1 MCVCICVYLVS
12 SLVLLSFYIEIIR
25 AAKQKASGLDALLR
39 KHMDKS
45 KLEDDCYER
54 ALQAAI
60 EKGNCANAEKLILA
74 GAGNIEEVMKHS
86 EQVDIA
92 LMLLMVKTAKENNH
106 KFLQTL
112 FSNPE
117 SEEVLKY
124 FVKPNTPTHESEA
137 SNEIPEPV
145 DNNAEVKY
153 VISPDKIKEH
163 VDGGKMRTKV
173 PIKIAIKSKHRKV
186 LDELL
191 QKTNVDIN
199 SGSVGWSGLSLGEV
213 EIKWLKKVSVVI
225 RHLDLSQ
232 NELVALPTIPTNIA
246 TYLKKCT
253 KLHLHKNS
261 ITVIP
266 GSVLELPFI
275 QDLNFSFNKLSSLP
289 DVSWSASLVRF
300 NLSHNEISS
309 LPDRATNLCSSSM
322 RELWLGSNLL
332 TQVPKCVCFLH
343 ELNVLDISYNPEILV
358 LPVDLGRLSKLEN
371 LVLEG
376 LHHLFD
382 PPPSICENTK
392 TCVSYLRSRFLKQE
406 KYYHMKLMLVG
417 KKEVGKTTMVGCLQ
431 GRRVQ
436 ENPDRTIGV
445 DICKWPYQPK
455 MFDPTFHFNVWDFAG
470 QEEYYATHQVFL
482 STRSLYLA
490 VWKVTEGVGGINEL
504 KPWLDNIILRAPQ
517 SRIIVIGTHLDV
529 LIDQLGG
536 KRAADAKCEEYTRH
550 FYNNV
555 DREFIENNVAGI
567 YYVGLKGRCVGV
579 TELKKQ
585 IYNVARDYK
594 VDGHPIMG
602 SDIPY
607 SYTQVDKRLSQLSK
621 PILQAEEFKEMVRSL
636 KQTDLQ
642 SDDDIRAAALFLH
655 GIGSLLHFDDHR
667 HSLDDLYFVNPQW
680 LCKLMSTVVTV
691 EDRNEYVDNGIITR
705 DHLQEL
711 FRRAGGDYSEQF
723 IDQYLEL
730 FNRFEI
736 ALPLN
741 KDEDKFVIS
750 CCLPPKRPAVVATFI
765 TELHFRRD
773 YLFQTALP
781 PGLWSRLLSRLM
793 NSIDVVGELLDQ
805 ITSMPQQSEGKLHF
819 WETGLYCCTSD
830 QLFCIDSCRIG
841 GNDGI
846 SIIVSFQA
854 QQRGIMSQL
863 VNLVQQIVS
872 EWFPGLVDKCEQ
884 VFPCYECAAEAH
896 QSRSNVEMFK
906 IKQLLTH
913 LENGTKVNCSTC
925 KKEIDLKLLAPDLLL
940 ADVKKIDHGRVKCSE
955 IIVWKGKYGTAFHGE
970 LEIQHDE
977 VSPVIVKQYKSREE
991 GSTGE
996 NVKLFD
1002 KTFRTLRAEV
1012 AYLQKIKHPCLVAM
1026 VGVCGYPN
1034 LMLVME
1040 DGPLG
1045 TLDMCLLK
1053 EKPSVPRIVVY
1064 RIAAQITSA
1073 LRFLHT
1079 IPIIYRHLTTT
1090 RVLMWSLGMDE
1101 LINCK
1106 LADLEI
1112 VTYGD
1117 TVGGI
1122 QSHFAG
1128 QFIAP
1133 EVRQQA
1139 IYNCRVDTFSLGALF
1154 LQVMQRKYP
1163 NEDRYS
1169 IPEWEIPHHYEAISV
1184 PDSELHYL
1192 GSLVKQCCQTNPD
1205 NRPDLPIVV
1214 QQLCDPVNQLVM
1226 GVTTLRDSNP
1236 VTCACA
1242 STSDAWL
1249 CCQGVDGAYFSVF
1262 SVKNLEMEK
1271 KCFIEHH
1278 QICSMFSHHDQVWAT
1293 SILADCKGALLKIEN
1308 REDNCTYSEIPIH
1321 TQVDDT
1327 LSDGDYGTSLTCS
1340 DTHVYVG
1347 TANGWCLM
1355 FDLNPGKVPVKERKL
1370 SSNPIRSLVVIKS
1383 TSLLWVS
1390 AGDQILFVSLED
1402 LEFDKDKGI
1411 DVDWRVGMFYP
1422 SPDEEIMWTAHI
1434 NGHSISAWNPQKR
1447 SSTCNFNTHVLLGRQ
1462 LDHCKSKILS
1472 ASVAM
1477 DTFWVG
1483 LISGHIIVVSAT
1495 FPQNLLTVMKPYH
1508 QSVQLLVPL
1517 YGVDNNMTMLSIGK
1531 GYKGHDQ
1538 SNAKHQLGVVVWEVV
1553 TAKYMHQINCLSSGN
1568 TWLNDAVLNEV
1579 CMCHN
1584 W

>member
-1 MCVCICVYLVS
+1 MCHLLEIIQAARQEGKHLD
-12 SLVLLSFYIEIIR
+12 VLLKEDR
-25 AAKQKASGLDALLR
+25 NKV
-39 KHMDKS
+39 
-45 KLEDDCYER
+45 EDDCYER
-54 ALQAAI
+54 ALQAAVEI
-60 EKGNCANAEKLILA
+60 GSCNNAEKLILG

-86 EQVDIA
+86 KQVDIA

-106 KFLQTL
+106 KFLQAL
-112 FSNPE
+112 FNNPE

-124 FVKPNTPTHESEA
+124 FVKSNTPTHGIKA
-137 SNEIPEPV
+137 PNKFPEETVLV
-145 DNNAEVKY
+145 DNNLEAKY
-153 VISPDKIKEH
+153 VISPDKIREH
-163 VDGGKMRTKV
+163 VDGRKMRTKV
-173 PIKIAIKSKHRKV
+173 PIKIASKSRHKKV
-186 LDELL
+186 LDELIL
-191 QKTNVDIN
+191 RTNIDID
-199 SGSVGWSGLSLGEV
+199 SGSVGWSGLSLSEV
-213 EIKWLKKVSVVI
+213 DIKWLQRVLLVI
-225 RHLDLSQ
+225 KYLDLSQ
-232 NELVALPTIPTNIA
+232 NQLVALPTDIA
-246 TYLKKCT
+246 VYLKKCT
-253 KLHLHKNS
+253 KLHLHKNNITEITRS
-261 ITVIP
+261 I
-266 GSVLELPFI
+266 LELPFI
-275 QDLNFSFNKLSSLP
+275 QEVDLSFNKLSSLP
-289 DVSWSASLVRF
+289 NVSWSASLVRL
-300 NLSHNEISS
+300 NLSHNKLSS
-309 LPDRATNLCSSSM
+309 LPGCATSLCTYSVI
-322 RELWLGSNLL
+322 ELSLSCNLL
-332 TQVPKCVCFLH
+332 TEVPKCICFLH
-343 ELNVLDISYNPEILV
+343 EINNLDISYNSKIRD
-358 LPVDLGRLSKLEN
+358 LPVELGRLKKLNN
-371 LVLEG
+371 LNLEG
-376 LHHLFD
+376 LYMYRVSNPLSAFKNTAGLVSHLRDQFLQQ
-382 PPPSICENTK
+382 TK
-392 TCVSYLRSRFLKQE
+392 C
-406 KYYHMKLMLVG
+406 YHMKLMIVG
-417 KKEVGKTTMVGCLQ
+417 KTVVGKTTMVGCLQ

-445 DICKWPYQPK
+445 DICKWSYQPK

-490 VWKVTEGVGGINEL
+490 VWNVTEGVYGINEL

-517 SRIIVIGTHLDV
+517 SRVIVIGTHLDV

-536 KRAADAKCEEYTRH
+536 KQAADAKCEEYTRH

-567 YYVGLKGRCVGV
+567 YYVGLKGRCVGM

-594 VDGHPIMG
+594 VDGNSIMG

-607 SYTQVDKRLSQLSK
+607 SYTQVDKRLSKLSK
-621 PILQAEEFKEMVRSL
+621 HILQAEEFKEMVRSL

-642 SDDDIRAAALFLH
+642 SNDDIRAAALFLH

-667 HSLDDLYFVNPQW
+667 HNLDDLYFVKPQW
-680 LCKLMSTVVTV
+680 LCKLMATVVTV
-691 EDRNEYVDNGIITR
+691 GERNEYVDNGIITR

-711 FRRAGGDYSEQF
+711 FRRAGGDYSDQF

-741 KDEDKFVIS
+741 KAEDKFMIP
-750 CCLPPKRPAVVATFI
+750 CFLPSVRPGVVEPLS
-765 TELHFRRD
+765 TELHFQRN

-781 PGLWSRLLSRLM
+781 PGLWSRLLSCLI
-793 NSIDVVGELLDQ
+793 NSIDVVGKLLDQ
-805 ITSMPQQSEGKLHF
+805 ITSMPQQSEGKLRY
-819 WETGLYCCTSD
+819 WSTGLYCCTSD
-830 QLFCIDSCRIG
+830 QLFCIESCRIG
-841 GNDGI
+841 SNDGI

-854 QQRGIMSQL
+854 LQRGIMSQL

-884 VFPCYECAAEAH
+884 VFPCYECAAEGH

-913 LENGTKVNCSTC
+913 LENGTKFDCSKC
-925 KKEIDLKLLAPDLLL
+925 KKEIDLKLLAPDILLD
-940 ADVKKIDHGRVKCSE
+940 DVKKIDHGQVKCFE
-955 IIVWKGKYGTAFHGE
+955 IVVWKGKYGTAFHGE
-970 LEIQHDE
+970 LETQHGE
-977 VSPVIVKQYKSREE
+977 VLPVIVKQYKSCKE
-991 GSTGE
+991 GSTEE

-1012 AYLQKIKHPCLVAM
+1012 AFLQKINHPCLVAM

-1034 LMLVME
+1034 LTLVIE

-1053 EKPSVPRIVVY
+1053 EKSPVPRIVVY

-1073 LRFLHT
+1073 LHFLHT
-1079 IPIIYRHLTTT
+1079 IPIIYRHLTAT
-1090 RVLMWSLGMDE
+1090 RVLMWSLSMDE

-1117 TVGGI
+1117 TAGGI

-1139 IYNCRVDTFSLGALF
+1139 IYDYRVDTFSLGALF
-1154 LQVMQRKYP
+1154 LQVLQRNYP
-1163 NEDRYS
+1163 VEERYFL
-1169 IPEWEIPHHYEAISV
+1169 PEWEIPRHYEAIAV

-1205 NRPDLPIVV
+1205 NRPDLHMVV

-1226 GVTTLRDSNP
+1226 DVITLRDSNP

-1242 STSDAWL
+1242 STSDVWL
-1249 CCQGVDGAYFSVF
+1249 CCQGVNGAYVSVF
-1262 SVKNLEMEK
+1262 SVKNLEMEEK
-1271 KCFIEHH
+1271 YFIESH
-1278 QICSMFSHHDQVWAT
+1278 QICYMFSRHDQVWAT
-1293 SILADCKGALLKIEN
+1293 SKLAGGKGALLKIEN
-1308 REDNCTYSEIPIH
+1308 KEDNCTYSEILIQ
-1321 TQVDDT
+1321 TQVDGT
-1327 LSDGDYGTSLTCS
+1327 LSDGDYGTSLACS
-1340 DTHVYVG
+1340 NTHVYVG

-1370 SSNPIRSLVVIKS
+1370 SCNPIRSLVIIKS

-1390 AGDQILFVSLED
+1390 AGDQILFISLED
-1402 LEFDKDKGI
+1402 LEFDKDKKGI
-1411 DVDWRVGMFYP
+1411 NVDWQVGMFYL
-1422 SPDEEIMWTAHI
+1422 SPDEEVVWTAHI
-1434 NGHSISAWNPQKR
+1434 NGHSISAWNPQQR
-1447 SSTCNFNTHVLLGRQ
+1447 SCTCDVNSHILLDRQ
-1462 LDHCKSKILS
+1462 LDHYKTRISC

-1477 DTFWVG
+1477 DTLWVG
-1483 LISGHIIVVSAT
+1483 LNSGHIIVVSAT
-1495 FPQNLLTVMKPYH
+1495 LSFPQNLLTVMKPYH
-1508 QSVQLLVPL
+1508 QSVQFLVPL

-1538 SNAKHQLGVVVWEVV
+1538 NNQLDVIVWEVV
-1553 TAKYMHQINCLSSGN
+1553 TAKYMYQINCLSSGN
-1568 TWLNDAVLNEV
+1568 TWLNDAALNEV
-1579 CMCHN
+1579 N
-1584 W
+1584 YNLYA